1 MEAIV
6 TDAPQSDVKT
16 KHDTDYEALLARR
29 QAEQVKTEPEPEP
42 EPIVEPE
49 ELTIDLVDAKGN
61 TIKVPA
67 SARYR
72 AKIDGQE
79 VEVPFDKITR
89 SYQVGAAADQRL
101 ERATKK
107 EREVEAREKEIN
119 ERRKSLTAQE
129 ESMAEKM
136 KAKDEQ
142 AGKQVKT
149 DDTYLALAGKMIEA
163 LTDEN
168 NADKALAEV
177 LRGLTPQ
184 QAVNYEEIAAKAKQ
198 EALAEIDKREQE
210 RESKAA
216 QAKAAERAKKAS
228 EANQR
233 FANEYSDVIEDSFY
247 YDAAKDL
254 AKKKW
259 QARPDADPWEIASEV
274 GNEVRKKMPAKAKEE
289 PKPNPKPAPIPRV
302 ATGRASIGKD
312 PEPVTRE
319 STIKEMKKQRG
330 QPV

>member
-6 TDAPQSDVKT
+6 TDAETSDVKT
-16 KHDTDYEALLARR
+16 KHDTAYEALLARR
-29 QAEQVKTEPEPEP
+29 QAEQVKSEPEPEP
-42 EPIVEPE
+42 EPIEEPE
-49 ELTIDLVDAKGN
+49 EPTIDLVDAKGN
-61 TIKVPA
+61 IVKVPA

-79 VEVPFDKITR
+79 VEVPFDKLTR
-89 SYQVGAAADQRL
+89 SYQIGAAADKRL
-101 ERATKK
+101 ESATLK
-107 EREVEAREKEIN
+107 EREIATREKEV
-119 ERRKSLTAQE
+119 EEKRKALTAQE
-129 ESMAEKM
+129 ESMAEKL
-136 KAKDEQ
+136 KAKDAQ

-168 NADKALAEV
+168 DADKALAEV
-177 LRGLTPQ
+177 LKGLTPQ

-198 EALAEIDKREQE
+198 EALAEIERREQE

-216 QAKAAERAKKAS
+216 QDRAAERAKKAA

-274 GNEVRKKMPAKAKEE
+274 GNEVRKKMPPKADTKTTTS
-289 PKPNPKPAPIPRV
+289 KPSPIPRV

-312 PEPVTRE
+312 PEPVTRD